1 MRYFPGLVKQA
12 GDVHPEAMAIPRL
25 FFSQSDMSLE
35 DQARYLND
43 KSKNDGPSVL
53 NA

>member
-1 MRYFPGLVKQA
+1 MRYFPGLVRQA
-12 GDVHPEAMAIPRL
+12 GDVHRAMAIPRL
-25 FFSQSDMSLE
+25 FFSQGDMSLE